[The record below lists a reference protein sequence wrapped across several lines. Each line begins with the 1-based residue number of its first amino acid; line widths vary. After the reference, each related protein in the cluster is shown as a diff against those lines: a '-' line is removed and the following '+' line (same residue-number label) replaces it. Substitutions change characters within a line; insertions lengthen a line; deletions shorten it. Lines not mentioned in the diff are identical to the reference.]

1 MLLAISGNQSCSL
14 IQCRFFAVILFL
26 SLLVLY
32 AVPAMGE
39 QQESNSGA
47 GAAIAQGMAPYG
59 YLSDTSPRNTLD
71 RVRRSGVLRVGV
83 SHFVPWV
90 MVDKKGGLV
99 GFEIDVARQL
109 ADDLGVEVLLV
120 EASWPHIIDDLLE
133 NRFDIIISRMLISPL
148 RALSVNFSIP
158 YFHSSTTLVANRAK
172 AGEMRDVAAYN
183 SADVTLAFRTGTLA
197 ENVIKKTFPKAK
209 LQAFDSEETM
219 LNGLLNGEVQ
229 AVVSLSPAPEI
240 WVAQFPGKLF
250 LPLSE
255 PLIRRAEAL
264 AVRKGDHDLLS
275 FLNTWIRYYEENG
288 WLPERRNYWFHSL
301 AWKDQLE

>member
-1 MLLAISGNQSCSL
+1 
-14 IQCRFFAVILFL
+14 
-26 SLLVLY
+26 
-32 AVPAMGE
+32 
-39 QQESNSGA
+39 
-47 GAAIAQGMAPYG
+47 
-59 YLSDTSPRNTLD
+59 
-71 RVRRSGVLRVGV
+71 
-83 SHFVPWV
+83 
-90 MVDKKGGLV
+90 MVDKKRGLV
-99 GFEIDVARQL
+99 GFEIDVARKL
-109 ADDLGVEVLLV
+109 ADDLGVEVLFV
-120 EASWPHIIDDLLE
+120 AASWPHIIDDLLE
-133 NRFDIIISRMLISPL
+133 YRFDVIISRMLISPL

-158 YFHSSTTLVANRAK
+158 YFHSSTTLVANK
-172 AGEMRDVAAYN
+172 TNAGDMCDVAAYN

-219 LNGLLNGEVQ
+219 LNALLNGEAH

-255 PLIRRAEAL
+255 PLIRRAQAF

-275 FLNTWIRYYEENG
+275 FLNTWVRYYEENG
-288 WLPERRNYWFHSL
+288 WLPEKRNYWFHSL